1 MGSPAELPRPR
12 AGLAWLVPMAALL
25 ATPAGGATTHELKPA
40 DIAWLE
46 RITWQPDQATL
57 AEYRKVGRRDFLKQQ
72 LTGTA
77 PLPAAVQA
85 RIDEFEISHRA
96 GADLL
101 LEASTA
107 QKTLAQIPEGDQR
120 EAARKAINDHLGTL
134 LNETISRELLR
145 AVYSPQQLREQLVW
159 FWTNQFS
166 IYQGKANGRLLAAD
180 YVEQAIRPHVLGH
193 FRDLVLA
200 TMTHPAMLQYL
211 DNAQSAAG
219 HVNENYARELLELHT
234 MGVGSGYTQ
243 QDVQELARVLTGIG
257 VSTATDAPKL
267 KPEWQT
273 QYQHRGAFEFNP
285 ARHDYGDKVLLGK
298 KIEGSGFDEAA
309 QAVDLIV
316 AQPACAHFVATR
328 LATYFVADTPP
339 PALVEKLSRVFQRTH
354 GDLAAVV
361 EALFT
366 SDELIKDAGG
376 KFRDPMQYVV
386 ASLRLAYQGRT
397 IVNLQPAISWLN
409 SLGEAPFGRT
419 TPDGYP
425 LVANAWSSSGQMSR
439 RFEIARAI
447 GSGNAGLF
455 QTAGAPPGTQPGGF
469 PQLATPLYYEFIEP
483 RLGPDTRAALDRAP
497 SQAEWNTYLLASPEL
512 NYR

>member
-1 MGSPAELPRPR
+1 
-12 AGLAWLVPMAALL
+12 
-25 ATPAGGATTHELKPA
+25 
-40 DIAWLE
+40 
-46 RITWQPDQATL
+46 
-57 AEYRKVGRRDFLKQQ
+57 
-72 LTGTA
+72 
-77 PLPAAVQA
+77 
-85 RIDEFEISHRA
+85 
-96 GADLL
+96 
-101 LEASTA
+101 
-107 QKTLAQIPEGDQR
+107 
-120 EAARKAINDHLGTL
+120 
-134 LNETISRELLR
+134 
-145 AVYSPQQLREQLVW
+145 
-159 FWTNQFS
+159 
-166 IYQGKANGRLLAAD
+166 
-180 YVEQAIRPHVLGH
+180 VEQAIRPHVLGH

-257 VSTATDAPKL
+257 VSTATEAPKL
-267 KPEWQT
+267 KPEWQK

-285 ARHDYGDKVLLGK
+285 ARHDYGEKVLLGK

-328 LATYFVADTPP
+328 LATYFVADAPP
-339 PALVEKLSRVFQRTH
+339 PALVEKLSRVFQRTQ
-354 GDLAAVV
+354 GDLSAVV

-366 SDELIKDAGG
+366 SDELIKSTGG

-386 ASLRLAYQGRT
+386 GSLRLAYQGRT
-397 IVNLQPAISWLN
+397 IVNLQPAIGWLN

-425 LVANAWSSSGQMSR
+425 LVASAWSSSGQMSR

-483 RLGPDTRAALDRAP
+483 RLGPDTRAALDRAA